1 MAKRLPKQRTLR
13 LQDGGTFRIG
23 PKTLTV
29 DVSDIP
35 WTPPAEVLHVNQS
48 CGCLELPLPDEPPA
62 WFNVTEP
69 PALRISADDVV
80 ALVELVNQSRFRASV
95 TSKRQRPEHLP
106 VVLPPQLLRLA
117 KHAAAAPKLVEPF
130 PGESLGYAGTV
141 NRAECLWVHRTTG
154 AAMLE
159 VETTPGNVKPRDVGH
174 VQRTHEWRK
183 LSARRAVEWLAANGY
198 RAIPA
203 TLHRVARIGGD
214 DESPDNER

>member
-1 MAKRLPKQRTLR
+1 MR

-29 DVSDIP
+29 AVADIP
-35 WTPPAEVLHVNQS
+35 WAPPAEVLHVNQS
-48 CGCLELPLPDEPPA
+48 CGCLELPTLNDG
-62 WFNVTEP
+62 TELL
-69 PALRISADDVV
+69 ALRISADDVV
-80 ALVELVNQSRFRASV
+80 ALVELVNESRFRASAA
-95 TSKRQRPEHLP
+95 SKRQRPEHLP

-130 PGESLGYAGTV
+130 AGESLGYAGTV

-159 VETTPGNVKPRDVGH
+159 VETTPGNVKPRDGGH

-203 TLHRVARIGGD
+203 TLHRVARMGGD
-214 DESPDNER
+214 DDSPHNDG

>member
-1 MAKRLPKQRTLR
+1 MAKRAPKQRTLR

-29 DVSDIP
+29 PVADIP
-35 WTPPAEVLHVNQS
+35 WAPPAEVLHVNQS
-48 CGCLELPLPDEPPA
+48 CGCLELPTLHDG
-62 WFNVTEP
+62 TELL
-69 PALRISADDVV
+69 ALRISADDVV
-80 ALVELVNQSRFRASV
+80 ALVELVNESRFRASV

-214 DESPDNER
+214 DERPDNDD

>member
-1 MAKRLPKQRTLR
+1 
-13 LQDGGTFRIG
+13 
-23 PKTLTV
+23 
-29 DVSDIP
+29 
-35 WTPPAEVLHVNQS
+35 
-48 CGCLELPLPDEPPA
+48 
-62 WFNVTEP
+62 
-69 PALRISADDVV
+69 
-80 ALVELVNQSRFRASV
+80 LVELVNESRFRASV

-203 TLHRVARIGGD
+203 TLHRVARLGGD
-214 DESPDNER
+214 DERPDNDD

>member
-1 MAKRLPKQRTLR
+1 MAKRAPKQRTLR

-48 CGCLELPLPDEPPA
+48 CGCLELPTLHDG
-62 WFNVTEP
+62 TELL
-69 PALRISADDVV
+69 ALRISADDVV

-214 DESPDNER
+214 DERPDNDG

>member
-1 MAKRLPKQRTLR
+1 MAKKRPKLRTLR

-29 DVSDIP
+29 DVSQMP
-35 WTPPAEVLHVNQS
+35 WAPPAEVLHVNQS
-48 CGCLELPLPDEPPA
+48 CGCLELPTLHDG
-62 WFNVTEP
+62 TELL
-69 PALRISADDVV
+69 ALRISADDVV

-106 VVLPPQLLRLA
+106 VVLPPRLLRLA
-117 KHAAAAPKLVEPF
+117 THAAAAPKLVEPF

-214 DESPDNER
+214 DERPDNDD

>member
-1 MAKRLPKQRTLR
+1 MAKRRTKQRTLR

-23 PKTLTV
+23 PNTITV
-29 DVSDIP
+29 DVSHIP
-35 WTPPAEVLHVNQS
+35 WAPPAEVLHVNQS
-48 CGCLELPLPDEPPA
+48 CGCLELPALHGG
-62 WFNVTEP
+62 TEP
-69 PALRISADDVV
+69 LALRISADDVV
-80 ALVELVNQSRFRASV
+80 ALVELVNESRFRASV

-198 RAIPA
+198 KAIPA
-203 TLHRVARIGGD
+203 TLHRVARLGGD